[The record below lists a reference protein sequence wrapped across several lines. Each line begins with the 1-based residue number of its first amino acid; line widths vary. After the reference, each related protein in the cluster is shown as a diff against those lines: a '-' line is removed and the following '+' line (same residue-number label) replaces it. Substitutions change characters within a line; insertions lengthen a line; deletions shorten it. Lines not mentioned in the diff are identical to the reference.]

1 MAVISAAHCEVEI
14 QEQTDKCSKKYCV
27 FLKYEPEEA
36 PSTEIATVI
45 LTNKKP
51 IVKQTKDLG
60 TMIIDKSK
68 PPSDMNMQLK
78 LRAFAETET
87 GKKINWSEF
96 FGNRN

>member
-1 MAVISAAHCEVEI
+1 MAIISAAHCEVEI

-68 PPSDMNMQLK
+68 PPSDMNTQLK

>member
-68 PPSDMNMQLK
+68 PPSDMNTQLK

>member
-1 MAVISAAHCEVEI
+1 MAIISAAHCEVEI

-36 PSTEIATVI
+36 PTTEIATVI

-68 PPSDMNMQLK
+68 PPSDMNTQIK
-78 LRAFAETET
+78 LRSFAETEA
-87 GKKINWSEF
+87 GKKINWNEF